1 MVKKIIIG
9 GIIFL
14 LINFFSVNAL
24 DTAHS
29 SIVMDLDTGKVL
41 YKNDIN
47 SKRLIASITKILTA
61 MVTIENSDINKEITV
76 GEEVLKMYGTNIYI
90 EVGEKMTIKDLL
102 YGLLLRSGN
111 DASVVLAKAVGKS
124 EENFVKMMN
133 AKAKEI
139 GMKSSTFQN
148 PHGLDEETKN
158 YSTAYDMALLSRYA
172 YQNST
177 YRTIVGTSKYETQ
190 TEGKSYLWYNRNKLL
205 TSYQYCTGGK
215 NGYTPSAGKTLVST
229 ATKNKLNLTI
239 VTLDDPNIYETH
251 KYLYDLMF
259 EKYKRYKI
267 VDKNNFKIDK
277 NFYEGEIYLKDSF
290 YYPLKENEIDKVK
303 TLVKII
309 DKKGNNN
316 IVGKIVISLEKEVIG
331 EVNIYK
337 KENKKKKQSLLQKIK
352 ELFIR

>member
-14 LINFFSVNAL
+14 LINFFPVSAL
-24 DTAHS
+24 DSAHS
-29 SIVMDLDTGKVL
+29 SIVMDLDTGRVL

-76 GEEVLKMYGTNIYI
+76 GDEVLKMYGTNIYI

-177 YRTIVGTSKYETQ
+177 YRKIVGTSKYETQ

>member
-337 KENKKKKQSLLQKIK
+337 IEK
-352 ELFIR
+352 